1 MGPHIA
7 LLGFSIECNRF
18 APVATEADF
27 ASRTLLSGQA
37 MLDEARSPAPRMLG
51 ELPGFLAAMDS
62 AGPWQP
68 VPILLAMAE
77 PNGPVAQPFFDK
89 LMAQWEAGL
98 RGAGKI
104 DGVYCVRHGAGLT
117 TGGGPG
123 APDPEGHD
131 PEGSLLAL
139 ARRVVGDGVPI
150 VATYDLHANVS
161 DADVTLLNA
170 FIGYRTNPHLD
181 MRERGA
187 EAADMLRRL
196 LSGTRTCLARIRLPI
211 VPPTVTQLTGKDAPN
226 RPYGEL
232 IDLGQQRMSEPPYAG
247 RVLNVSVMGG
257 FAYADT
263 PFNGLTVVVTA
274 TGQQVANDLAR
285 EIAEAGWAR
294 RERFRPRLTSLEEA
308 TRLAKAAGAE
318 TSPALSSL
326 DPIRAPSHQG
336 ARERLS
342 GSHKLAFAD
351 VADNPGGGGR
361 GTTMWILEA
370 FHRAGVRDALV
381 GVIHDPALA
390 AEAHQHG
397 EGAQFV
403 ARFNRDGGDAFSH
416 PFAAPA
422 KVHRLLSGTVRGR
435 RGIYADNTLDLG
447 AAAALALDGITVV
460 VLTNRYQCADPV
472 FFEAFGLDIAAARV
486 MVVKS
491 RGHFRGGFDEF
502 FRNEDVVEVDAPGL
516 TSPILSRFA
525 WRHMPRPV
533 LPIDDI
539 AHWTATWTPPA

>member
-1 MGPHIA
+1 MGPRIA

-27 ASRTLLSGQA
+27 ASRTLLSGPA
-37 MLDEARSPAPRMLG
+37 MLVEARAPAPRMLG
-51 ELPGFLAAMDS
+51 ELPGFVADMDA

-68 VPILLAMAE
+68 VPIVLAMAE
-77 PNGPVAQPFFDK
+77 PNGPVDQAFFDR
-89 LMAQWEAGL
+89 LMAQWEARL
-98 RGAGKI
+98 RDAGKL
-104 DGVYCVRHGAGLT
+104 DGVYCVLHGAGLAT
-117 TGGGPG
+117 Q
-123 APDPEGHD
+123 DHD
-131 PEGSLLAL
+131 PEGTLLAL
-139 ARRVVGDGVPI
+139 VRRGVGDNVPV

-161 DADVTLLNA
+161 EADVTLVNA

-181 MRERGA
+181 MRERGV
-187 EAADMLRRL
+187 EAAQMLRRL
-196 LSGTRTCLARIRLPI
+196 LSGARTSLARIRLPI

-232 IDLGQQRMSEPPYAG
+232 IDLGQQRMGEPPYAG

-274 TGQQVANDLAR
+274 TDQPAAHDLAR
-285 EIAEAGWAR
+285 ELAEAGWAR
-294 RERFRPRLTSLEEA
+294 RERFRPLLTSLEAA
-308 TRLAKAAGAE
+308 TRLALAANAVIASE
-318 TSPALSSL
+318 AKQSPAEGRTALAGDCCASL
-326 DPIRAPSHQG
+326 ATTRA
-336 ARERLS
+336 
-342 GSHKLAFAD
+342 LAFAD

-361 GTTMWILEA
+361 GNTMWILEA

-390 AEAHQHG
+390 AEAHQLG
-397 EGAQFV
+397 EGAYFT
-403 ARFNRDGGDAFSH
+403 ARFNRDGGDEFSH
-416 PFAAPA
+416 PFAAAA
-422 KVHRLLSGTVRGR
+422 KVRRLRTGTVRGR
-435 RGIYADNTLDLG
+435 RGIYANNTLDLG
-447 AAAALALDGITVV
+447 PSAALDIDGLTVV
-460 VLTNRYQCADPV
+460 VLSNRYQCADPV

-486 MVVKS
+486 VVVKS

-502 FRNEDVVEVDAPGL
+502 FRHEDIVEVDAPGL

-533 LPIDDI
+533 LPIDDS
-539 AHWTATWTPPA
+539 ATWTPPA

>member
-1 MGPHIA
+1 MRIA

-27 ASRTLLSGQA
+27 ASRTLLSGPA
-37 MLDEARSPAPRMLG
+37 MLEEARAPAPRMLG
-51 ELPGFLAAMDS
+51 ELPGFVAAMDA

-77 PNGPVAQPFFDK
+77 PNGPVDQAFFDS
-89 LMAQWEAGL
+89 LMAQWETGL
-98 RGAGKI
+98 RDEGKL
-104 DGVYCVRHGAGLT
+104 DGVYCVLHGAGLAT
-117 TGGGPG
+117 QDD
-123 APDPEGHD
+123 DPEGT
-131 PEGSLLAL
+131 LLRL
-139 ARRVVGDGVPI
+139 VRRNVGDAVPV

-161 DADVTLLNA
+161 EADVALVNA

-187 EAADMLRRL
+187 EAAHLLCRL
-196 LSGTRTCLARIRLPI
+196 LSGTRTFLARIRLPI
-211 VPPTVTQLTGKDAPN
+211 VPPTVTQLTGQDAPN

-232 IDLGQQRMSEPPYAG
+232 IDLGQQCMSEPPYQG

-274 TGQQVANDLAR
+274 ADQQAADDLAR

-308 TRLAKAAGAE
+308 TRLAKATE
-318 TSPALSSL
+318 TLP
-326 DPIRAPSHQG
+326 PPEQIRAAPDPGDRGRH
-336 ARERLS
+336 A
-342 GSHKLAFAD
+342 LAFAD

-361 GTTMWILEA
+361 GNTMWILEA
-370 FHRAGVRDALV
+370 FHLAGVRDALI

-397 EGAQFV
+397 EGTQFI
-403 ARFNRDGGDAFSH
+403 ARFNRDGGDEFSH

-422 KVHRLLSGTVRGR
+422 TVRRLRTGTVRGR
-435 RGIYADNTLDLG
+435 RGYYANNTLDLG
-447 AAAALALDGITVV
+447 PSAALDLDGITVV
-460 VLTNRYQCADPV
+460 VLSNRYQCADPV
-472 FFEAFGLDIAAARV
+472 FFEAFGLDIGAARV
-486 MVVKS
+486 VVVKS

-502 FRNEDVVEVDAPGL
+502 FRHQDIVEVDAPGL

-533 LPIDDI
+533 LPIDD
-539 AHWTATWTPPA
+539 TATWTPPA